1 MWSSPLDSINLPM
14 PSGRSAC
21 SGPCSMNP
29 RRTALVKIKIK
40 NAMNTEILQR
50 QFHILH
56 LEDNDDDHL
65 LVAETLRADGLKCDL
80 ILARSKIEFTE
91 SLRQSIYD
99 LIISDYS
106 LPSYDGLSALAAAR
120 EQHSEV
126 PFIFFSG
133 TIGE

>member
-1 MWSSPLDSINLPM
+1 
-14 PSGRSAC
+14 
-21 SGPCSMNP
+21 
-29 RRTALVKIKIK
+29 
-40 NAMNTEILQR
+40 MNTEILQR

-56 LEDNDDDHL
+56 LEDNEDDHL

-106 LPSYDGLSALAAAR
+106 LPSY
-120 EQHSEV
+120 
-126 PFIFFSG
+126 
-133 TIGE
+133 